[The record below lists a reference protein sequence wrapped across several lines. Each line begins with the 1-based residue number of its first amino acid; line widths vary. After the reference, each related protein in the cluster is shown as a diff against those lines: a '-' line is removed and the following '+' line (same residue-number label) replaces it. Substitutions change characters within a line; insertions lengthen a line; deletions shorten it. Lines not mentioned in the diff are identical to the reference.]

1 MLQFY
6 RAGRLEKKEEKGG
19 VGWPRPGSG
28 RGKPP
33 LVDEYRACSAGSTK
47 TERKFYVPLPMGPG
61 RFFIG
66 VATQKSQTERVDGIC
81 FVSCVKMLSFFS
93 VFVVH
98 LVSHELLFLYSR
110 RSSRRVL
117 HICGIA
123 GDPLVCRSLSPQRTL
138 PRGTSQRLIVQFQHR
153 VGKDLRNS

>member
-1 MLQFY
+1 MGPK
-6 RAGRLEKKEEKGG
+6 A
-19 VGWPRPGSG
+19 
-28 RGKPP
+28 
-33 LVDEYRACSAGSTK
+33 
-47 TERKFYVPLPMGPG
+47 ERKFYAPLPMGPG

-66 VATQKSQTERVDGIC
+66 VATQKSQTEKVDGIC

-138 PRGTSQRLIVQFQHR
+138 QRGTSQRLIVQSQHR
-153 VGKDLRNS
+153 VGKDLSNS

>member
-1 MLQFY
+1 
-6 RAGRLEKKEEKGG
+6 
-19 VGWPRPGSG
+19 
-28 RGKPP
+28 
-33 LVDEYRACSAGSTK
+33 
-47 TERKFYVPLPMGPG
+47 MGPG

-66 VATQKSQTERVDGIC
+66 VATQKSETEKVDGSC

-138 PRGTSQRLIVQFQHR
+138 QRGTSQRLIVQSQHR
-153 VGKDLRNS
+153 VGKDLSNS